1 MKELTFLIL
10 PCTDATFGL
19 AAGWGVKNHL
29 VKEEVVLVAFI
40 FHTQP
45 SKAIGKPVLFLFFVP
60 EQLKTLSD

>member
-1 MKELTFLIL
+1 MQH
-10 PCTDATFGL
+10 AFGL

-29 VKEEVVLVAFI
+29 VKEEVVPVAFI